1 MEKTVNIPN
10 DAEKILNEVFK
21 YNIDINSKSTR
32 KPENKQNISYL
43 KNLNQNPDQ
52 LFQLKQI
59 IKDLEKKFSN
69 FLKSRNQ
76 YWT

>member
-43 KNLNQNPDQ
+43 KNLN
-52 LFQLKQI
+52 
-59 IKDLEKKFSN
+59 
-69 FLKSRNQ
+69 
-76 YWT
+76 